1 MVMNIKPK
9 VVSFNSASKNQ
20 IENVHTKSHTAET
33 RNISKISK
41 NHTADTA
48 LFQRGYSFSFLCLF
62 ASVVSGR

>member
-20 IENVHTKSHTAET
+20 FENVHTKSHTAET

-41 NHTADTA
+41 KSYGRYCIISSEDIV
-48 LFQRGYSFSFLCLF
+48 LVFF
-62 ASVVSGR
+62 AYLHQ

>member
-20 IENVHTKSHTAET
+20 FENVHTKSYTAET

-48 LFQRGYSFSFLCLF
+48 LFQARI
-62 ASVVSGR
+62 